1 MKAGGPRGGLAGL
14 LLGLVLLAPV
24 TAATLTG
31 RVVRI
36 LDGDTVEVLN
46 ATQHTERVRLGGIDA
61 PEKSQAFGTQAKQ
74 RLADLAGGQTV
85 SVDWRKRDRNGRVV
99 GTLLRDDRDLGL
111 QMVREGYAWWY
122 RAFANEQSAVDR
134 VLYEAAEQSA
144 RTARRGLWA
153 DARPMAPWDYRHQ
166 PAPTAH
172 DLGQCP
178 CGGDQRCTGSRGG
191 RFCITPSGAKRYADH
206 ATP

>member
-1 MKAGGPRGGLAGL
+1 MKAGGPLGGLAGL

-36 LDGDTVEVLN
+36 LDGDTVEVLD

-61 PEKSQAFGTQAKQ
+61 PEKTQAFGTQAKQ
-74 RLADLAGGQTV
+74 RLADLAGGQAV
-85 SVDWRKRDRNGRVV
+85 SVDWAKRDRNGRVV

-111 QMVREGYAWWY
+111 QLVREGYAWWY
-122 RAFANEQSAVDR
+122 RAFADEQSAVDR
-134 VLYEAAEQSA
+134 VLYAAAELSA

-153 DARPMAPWDYRHQ
+153 DAQPMAPWEYRHQ
-166 PAPTAH
+166 PAPTAN

-178 CGGDQRCTGSRGG
+178 CGGDRRCTGSRGG
-191 RFCITPSGAKRYADH
+191 QFCVTPSGTKRY
-206 ATP
+206 TPRDPP

>member
-1 MKAGGPRGGLAGL
+1 MKAGGPLVRLAGL

-36 LDGDTVEVLN
+36 LDGDTVEVLD
-46 ATQHTERVRLGGIDA
+46 AAQHTERIRLGGIDA

-74 RLADLAGGQTV
+74 RLADLDGGQTV
-85 SVDWRKRDRNGRVV
+85 SVEWTKRDRNGRVV
-99 GTLLRDDRDLGL
+99 GTLLRADRDVGL
-111 QMVREGYAWWY
+111 QLVRGGYAWWY

-134 VLYEAAEQSA
+134 VLYAAAELSA
-144 RTARRGLWA
+144 QTALRGLWA
-153 DARPMAPWDYRHQ
+153 DAQPLAPWDYRHQ
-166 PAPTAH
+166 PAPTAK
-172 DLGQCP
+172 DLSRCP

-191 RFCITPSGAKRYADH
+191 QFCVTPSGAKRYTARG
-206 ATP
+206 TP

>member
-1 MKAGGPRGGLAGL
+1 MTAGGPLRGFAGL

-46 ATQHTERVRLGGIDA
+46 AAQDPERVRLGGIDA
-61 PEKSQAFGTQAKQ
+61 PEKAQPFGTQSKQ
-74 RLADLAGGQTV
+74 HLADLAGGQAV
-85 SVDWRKRDRNGRVV
+85 IVEWKKRDRHGRVV
-99 GTLLRDDRDLGL
+99 GTLLRDGRDLGL

-122 RAFANEQSAVDR
+122 RAFAEEQSPVDR
-134 VLYEAAEQSA
+134 VLYAAAEQSA

-153 DARPMAPWDYRHQ
+153 DAHPMAPWDYRHQ

-178 CGGDQRCTGSRGG
+178 CGGDRLCIGSRGG
-191 RFCITPSGAKRYADH
+191 QFCVTPSGARRYVAH